1 MLAGRVRLA
10 GCEEEGS
17 PETLTGHGVVE
28 AAKVWEIAEQ
38 SGQRCD
44 LLRSA

>member
-1 MLAGRVRLA
+1 MLAGYVRLA

-17 PETLTGHGVVE
+17 PETLTRQGVV
-28 AAKVWEIAEQ
+28 AKVWAIAEQ